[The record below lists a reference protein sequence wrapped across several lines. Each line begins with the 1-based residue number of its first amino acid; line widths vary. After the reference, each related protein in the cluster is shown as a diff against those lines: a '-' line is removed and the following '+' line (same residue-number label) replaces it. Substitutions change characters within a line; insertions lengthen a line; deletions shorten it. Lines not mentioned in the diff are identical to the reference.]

1 MESWSTVDRINL
13 CLIFGAEAESRT
25 RMGLPPTVFETA
37 ASTIPPLRLVRDMER
52 KRGFEPPTL
61 TLAR

>member
-1 MESWSTVDRINL
+1 MESWSTVDRVNP
-13 CLIFGAEAESRT
+13 CLICGAEAESRT

-37 ASTIPPLRLVRDMER
+37 ASTIPPLRLVGDMER